1 MYGRVRQVLALCC
14 RNTVR
19 RDRPDPAFPISLR
32 TGWDPQG
39 MEPERIRDELAGYEA
54 AGVQHV
60 VSAPWRNNLDDW
72 LRSMD
77 LLWEIVR

>member
-1 MYGRVRQVLALCC
+1 MIERI
-14 RNTVR
+14 R

-39 MEPERIRDELAGYEA
+39 MEPERIRDELAGYRA

-77 LLWEIVR
+77 LLREGGLTGGLSAR